1 MPHRLF
7 AALALTAACSRAN
20 PAYYPV
26 ADTTTTGGVD
36 AGVVQTVAVADAAP
50 ELDAGLDAQPDLGE
64 EAAATPML
72 PAGLRFT
79 GADATA
85 VVPANS
91 GGGEFSAGC
100 GAGRAVVGLEGTAG
114 GSEINGLHSVHA
126 RCGAFM
132 VGVAA
137 PYAIETLP
145 AEVLGPFGEPD
156 GDRQRAI
163 CPAGSAVV
171 GFEVS
176 SGTWI
181 DQLSVRC
188 GGLELREVADAWEV
202 EVEPA
207 VELPTRLGGAKTG
220 PPLRV
225 ECAPGTVAVGVAGAA
240 GRAVDRMGL
249 LCGRPGP
256 VP

>member
-1 MPHRLF
+1 MSHRFL

-26 ADTTTTGGVD
+26 ADKGGVD
-36 AGVVQTVAVADAAP
+36 AAVVQTVAGTDAAP
-50 ELDAGLDAQPDLGE
+50 DLEAGPDAQPDLVE
-64 EAAATPML
+64 EAAASPVP

-79 GADATA
+79 GSDATP
-85 VVPANS
+85 VVPSNS
-91 GGGEFSAGC
+91 GGFEFSAGC
-100 GAGRAVVGLEGTAG
+100 GAGRALVGLEGTAG
-114 GSEINGLHSVHA
+114 GSEINGLHSLHA

-145 AEVLGPFGEPD
+145 AELLGPFGEPA
-156 GDRQRAI
+156 GDRQRAS

-171 GFEVS
+171 GVEVS

-181 DQLSVRC
+181 DQLIVRC
-188 GGLELREVADAWEV
+188 GALELREVAGAWEV

-207 VELPTRLGGAKTG
+207 VDLAVRLGGAKTG
-220 PPLRV
+220 APLRV
-225 ECAPGTVAVGVAGAA
+225 ECGAGTVAVGVAGAA
-240 GRAVDRMGL
+240 GRAVDRVGL
-249 LCGRPGP
+249 LCARP
-256 VP
+256 VPVF